1 MNARQINAKSLI
13 TTAALALTALTP
25 SFAFAWG
32 SGDQTE
38 LPTFATSANRS
49 APLASFAWG
58 PGDQTEFPK
67 FSSAVNTGRDGFS
80 GLVAAGDPV
89 QEKAI
94 ATVLNRKTRMQVQD
108 ELKMVSD
115 AERMQHNVN

>member
-1 MNARQINAKSLI
+1 MDARQINAKSLI
-13 TTAALALTALTP
+13 ATAALALSALTP

-38 LPTFATSANRS
+38 LPAFATSANRS
-49 APLASFAWG
+49 APLATFAWG
-58 PGDQTEFPK
+58 PGDQTEFAKPVFATESSPK
-67 FSSAVNTGRDGFS
+67 FMALT
-80 GLVAAGDPV
+80 AAGDPM

-94 ATVLNRKTRMQVQD
+94 ATVLNKKTRMQVLD

>member
-13 TTAALALTALTP
+13 ATTALVLSALTP

-38 LPTFATSANRS
+38 LPAFATSANRS
-49 APLASFAWG
+49 APLATFAWG
-58 PGDQTEFPK
+58 PGDQTEFAQPVFANESSPK
-67 FSSAVNTGRDGFS
+67 FMALT
-80 GLVAAGDPV
+80 AAGDSM

-94 ATVLNRKTRMQVQD
+94 ATVLNKKTRMQVLD